1 MNENQITCD
10 ICRDL
15 IPLVK
20 DGVASAESEAAVRG
34 HIEGCAECGSLFDE
48 KQAEPKSE
56 PSKSLRR
63 VKRRLTIIYASLMLL
78 GIYFGLS
85 LTPGMG
91 QSYNCIIM
99 PFVGVF
105 GYLAFRWKALFIV
118 PILLIIVQLI
128 INGFGLLGNSQS
140 IDFASP
146 LIYSIFALAG
156 IFVVMLLRYAFG
168 KAKPER
174 SGEK

>member
-15 IPLVK
+15 IPLVR
-20 DGVASAESEAAVRG
+20 DGVASAESESAVRG
-34 HIEGCAECGSLFDE
+34 HIESCTECGLLFDD
-48 KQAEPKSE
+48 KQAEPKPE
-56 PSKSLRR
+56 PSKSFRR
-63 VKRRLTIIYASLMLL
+63 VKLRLTIIYAALMLL

-85 LTPGMG
+85 FTSGME
-91 QSYNCIIM
+91 QLYNCIIM
-99 PFVGVF
+99 PVVGVF

-128 INGFGLLGNSQS
+128 INGFGLLGSSQH
-140 IDFASP
+140 IDLLSP

-156 IFVVMLLRYAFG
+156 ILVVMLLRYAFG
-168 KAKPER
+168 KIRPER

>member
-34 HIEGCAECGSLFDE
+34 HIEGCAECSLLFDE
-48 KQAEPKSE
+48 EQAEPKPE
-56 PSKSLRR
+56 PLKSFRR
-63 VKRRLTIIYASLMLL
+63 VKRRLTIIYAALMLL

-85 LTPGMG
+85 FTSGME
-91 QSYNCIIM
+91 QLYNCIIM

-105 GYLAFRWKALFIV
+105 GYLAFRWRALFIV

-128 INGFGLLGNSQS
+128 INGFGLLGSSQN
-140 IDFASP
+140 IDFLSP

-156 IFVVMLLRYAFG
+156 IFVVMLLRYAF
-168 KAKPER
+168 AKTKTER
-174 SGEK
+174 SDEK

>member
-20 DGVASAESEAAVRG
+20 DGVASAESEAAVRE
-34 HIEGCAECGSLFDE
+34 HIEDCAECSLLFDE
-48 KQAEPKSE
+48 KQAKPE
-56 PSKSLRR
+56 PSKAFRR
-63 VKRRLTIIYASLMLL
+63 VKCRLTIIYAALMLL

-85 LTPGMG
+85 LTLGMG

-128 INGFGLLGNSQS
+128 INGFGLLGSSQS

-168 KAKPER
+168 KTKTER